1 MRGINRLAGVKC
13 SLNLKRGEY
22 MSLISQVSKL
32 NKQKKDTFIMFR
44 CSKSFKSLLDYWVK
58 FSGSSGYSSFLRQ
71 LVLSATVESK
81 SKKLTPMLN
90 NLKKELKNHD

>member
-1 MRGINRLAGVKC
+1 MA
-13 SLNLKRGEY
+13 
-22 MSLISQVSKL
+22 SLISQVSKL

-71 LVLSATVESK
+71 LVLSATAESK
-81 SKKLTPMLN
+81 KKQLKPMLKTLN
-90 NLKKELKNHD
+90 TELKNHD

>member
-1 MRGINRLAGVKC
+1 MP
-13 SLNLKRGEY
+13 
-22 MSLISQVSKL
+22 SLISQVSKL

-81 SKKLTPMLN
+81 KKQLTPMLN

>member
-1 MRGINRLAGVKC
+1 MAT
-13 SLNLKRGEY
+13 
-22 MSLISQVSKL
+22 LISQVAKL

-58 FSGSSGYSSFLRQ
+58 VSASSGYSSFLRA
-71 LVLSATVESK
+71 LVMRATMERK
-81 SKKLTPMLN
+81 DKKKQLTPMLN

>member
-1 MRGINRLAGVKC
+1 MP
-13 SLNLKRGEY
+13 
-22 MSLISQVSKL
+22 SLISQVSKL

-71 LVLSATVESK
+71 LVLSATAESK
-81 SKKLTPMLN
+81 SKRLKPMLN
-90 NLKKELKNHD
+90 NLNEELKNHD